1 MSYLQKPGWN
11 LFMSVLTHAQIQK
24 KIRKGVIGGGGVRA
38 IILFDKLEPFGKNP
52 DKSVVKYVRIF

>member
-11 LFMSVLTHAQIQK
+11 LFIYSVLTHAQIQK
-24 KIRKGVIGGGGVRA
+24 KIRKGVIGGVRA

-52 DKSVVKYVRIF
+52 DTSVVKYVRIF